1 MILIETE
8 IMSRLLNISFFFS
21 GALKISVRV
30 TSVSV
35 LREKLEPSC

>member
-8 IMSRLLNISFFFS
+8 IMSRLLNISFFF